1 MTLKVWCADCEGGGV
16 IGVGHN
22 CPTCDGR
29 GFTFV
34 EAVQLPEGRVL
45 VVPRKTWELAVC
57 AYADLGG
64 TTHDEFV
71 EMWHDDCV
79 PEDRWRGSAEE
90 HWGHAEESLR
100 AALAVLFGGTV
111 RVASVVGEAEN
122 GVSAPGSEFEQHAC
136 FVEGAVPI
144 RDGDEVAILE
154 PFSVD
159 FAESTDSGSP
169 GKEAA

>member
-111 RVASVVGEAEN
+111 RVARAVTTAHGCTVGPVLD
-122 GVSAPGSEFEQHAC
+122 GVSL
-136 FVEGAVPI
+136 
-144 RDGDEVAILE
+144 GDEVAILE